1 MSDWIDESQQLQEA
15 QLAEA
20 LAKRAKVPVNTGFCL
35 ACDEPTKGAFCSP
48 DCKEDYEHIER
59 INRITGKKKN

>member
-48 DCKEDYEHIER
+48 DCR
-59 INRITGKKKN
+59 KKKN